1 MAGKKK
7 KVSVI
12 GVMTDRNGRERK
24 KVSVIGVM
32 TDRNGR
38 GKGENVRHRYD
49 DGQKWAGKRKKCPS

>member
-1 MAGKKK
+1 MGGK
-7 KVSVI
+7 
-12 GVMTDRNGRERK
+12 EK